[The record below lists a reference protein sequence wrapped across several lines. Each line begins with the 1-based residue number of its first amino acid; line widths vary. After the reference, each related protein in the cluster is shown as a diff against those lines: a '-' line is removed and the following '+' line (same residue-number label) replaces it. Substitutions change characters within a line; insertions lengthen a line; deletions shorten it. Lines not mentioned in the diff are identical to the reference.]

1 MQRDVV
7 VEHADGATATL
18 SVVVFSVIAGI
29 LHLMEDTDE
38 LGMKLPLTA
47 CCITVNSHVFT
58 LCCLLNSLQ
67 IFRL

>member
-38 LGMKLPLTA
+38 LGMKLPSDF
-47 CCITVNSHVFT
+47 V
-58 LCCLLNSLQ
+58 
-67 IFRL
+67 RL